1 MAIIS
6 DIAVPFGAGLT
17 IKESLLAQ
25 HRFLPPNNV
34 PNTLRVFIVREP
46 FDDFYTMVLDNGQTE
61 EMDEEG
67 TRIWLAERGADDDLV
82 DAAITQ
88 AWNFKS
94 ALVTIKNPII
104 PKQQFRPEAPQL
116 TLV

>member
-6 DIAVPFGAGLT
+6 DIAIPFADGIS

-25 HRFLPPNNV
+25 HKHLPPNTE
-34 PNTLRVFIVREP
+34 PNTMRVFIVREP
-46 FDDFYTMVLDNGQTE
+46 FDDFYNLVLDNGQTE
-61 EMDEEG
+61 ELDEDA
-67 TRIWLAERGADDDLV
+67 TRLWLAERGADEELV
-82 DAAITQ
+82 NKVITQ

-94 ALVTIKNPII
+94 AICIIKNPVT
-104 PKQQFRPEAPQL
+104 PRQVFRPEAPKL